1 MRSLTGPKVRNPPV
15 GKSWTPCWGIPR
27 RADEPSPGSWCS
39 TCLRRRTGCQWC
51 PGVATESGM
60 QWWNRITAGYT
71 HTVFFFRTFQV
82 GESHKDQW
90 CVCFNLQKECK
101 NIWVFIKGD
110 PQSATCS
117 RPGCGSVC
125 YLHFV
130 VITVWQRCATACD
143 TRKQRLLS
151 TLLVGFILTSRR
163 YILSHCGPLK
173 VRIIIA
179 YEATAAVSLLI
190 GWYEA
195 ALIKG
200 QKPPV
205 RI

>member
-15 GKSWTPCWGIPR
+15 GRSWTPCWGIPR
-27 RADEPSPGSWCS
+27 QADEPSPGSWCS

-51 PGVATESGM
+51 PGVATESDM
-60 QWWNRITAGYT
+60 EWWNRITAGYL
-71 HTVFFFRTFQV
+71 HVFFLVHFKLGKATKISDV
-82 GESHKDQW
+82 
-90 CVCFNLQKECK
+90 CVLIWKK
-101 NIWVFIKGD
+101 INIWIFIKGRSTERHL
-110 PQSATCS
+110 QSP
-117 RPGCGSVC
+117 RM
-125 YLHFV
+125 
-130 VITVWQRCATACD
+130 W
-143 TRKQRLLS
+143 KQRLLS

-173 VRIIIA
+173 VRIFIA

-190 GWYEA
+190 GRYEA